1 MSIQAMTFV
10 QVAKAVGLTREQLYI
25 TLRANGIIE
34 SVGFERVYQRRD
46 GTIQSYMSERYDGEF
61 IINSACGKR
70 DQKNRIVPDQ
80 MLDSRVIIVLKALP
94 QMG

>member
-46 GTIQSYMSERYDGEF
+46 GAIQSYMSERYDGDF

-80 MLDSRVIIVLKALP
+80 MLDSRVVIVLKALP